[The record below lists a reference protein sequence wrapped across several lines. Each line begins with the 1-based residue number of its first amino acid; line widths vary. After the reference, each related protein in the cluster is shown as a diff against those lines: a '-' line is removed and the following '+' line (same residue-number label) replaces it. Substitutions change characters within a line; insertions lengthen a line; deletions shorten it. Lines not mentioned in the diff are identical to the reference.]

1 MTHSADMLAR
11 AESILGY
18 AFRDSALLERALTHS
33 SYAGEHRTQSY
44 ERLEF
49 LGDSVLGFVI
59 AEELF
64 RRFPKAPEGELTKR
78 KIAAVSGENLSAV
91 SESLG
96 LNELVALGK
105 GERASGGRSRRSL
118 AENVLEA
125 VFGAVYLDGGIDEA
139 RPLILR
145 VLAGVLDAGLVAAPA
160 EDPKSV
166 LQEHTQA
173 TLGMLPTYRVTADE
187 GEPHDR
193 TFTVEVLVAGQSL
206 GHGIGRSKKEAEKA
220 AAAAAIRALGLKGD
234 KR

>member
-1 MTHSADMLAR
+1 MTHPADTIAR
-11 AESILGY
+11 AEAILGY
-18 AFRDSALLERALTHS
+18 VFEDRSLLERALTHS

-64 RRFPKAPEGELTKR
+64 RRFPEAPEGELTKR

-91 SESLG
+91 SEALG
-96 LNELVALGK
+96 LYGLVALGK
-105 GERASGGRSRRSL
+105 GERASGGRSRKSL

-125 VFGAVYLDGGIDEA
+125 VFGAVYLDGGIAAA

-145 VLAGVLDAGLVAAPA
+145 VLADALDAGLVAAPA

-173 TLGMLPTYRVTADE
+173 TLGMLPTYRVTDAE

-193 TFTVEVLVAGQSL
+193 VFTVEVLVAGQSL
-206 GHGIGRSKKEAEKA
+206 GHGTGRSKKEAEKA
-220 AAAAAIRALGLKGD
+220 AAAGAIEALELRLD